1 MCAADALRSPKKAKS
16 PEGFPRF
23 PPVCRTN
30 RWPSAKRPMDC
41 SLEDAK
47 IVKTVVHAGTKVVPF
62 RDGTKVRFHY
72 ETRKCDESR
81 TLIDDSRAKGQK
93 PMELVLGKKF
103 KLEVW
108 ETVVQ
113 QMALHEVARF
123 RCDRSVVM
131 QYPFVSKTIRDAQ
144 KPREE
149 RKHCCGM
156 TVQNEGIGYRDLDE
170 LFNNPQD
177 LEFTIEILSIESP
190 EEYERESWQLNDGE
204 KLELVRKMR
213 EQGNAA
219 YGRKDYP
226 AAQEAYSHAI
236 GIVEQ
241 LMLKEKPDEPEWI
254 ELAQAKIPLLLN
266 YSQCKLLERDYYA
279 AIEHC
284 TEVLKYDRDC
294 VKALFRRGKAHA
306 GAWNFDRARA
316 DFQRCEQLDASLH
329 DTVARELARLQEQ
342 IRLKDVEDKLKFQKL
357 F

>member
-1 MCAADALRSPKKAKS
+1 
-16 PEGFPRF
+16 
-23 PPVCRTN
+23 
-30 RWPSAKRPMDC
+30 MD
-41 SLEDAK
+41 STLQEPK
-47 IVKTVVHAGTKVVPF
+47 IVKNIVHAGTKVVPF
-62 RDGTKVRFHY
+62 RDGTKVKFHY
-72 ETRKCDESR
+72 QTRKCDEAR
-81 TLIDDSRAKGQK
+81 TLIDDSRAHGQK

-108 ETVVQ
+108 ESIVQ

-123 RCDRSVVM
+123 RCDRSLVL

-170 LFNNPQD
+170 LFTHPQD

-190 EEYERESWQLNDGE
+190 DEYEKESWQLSDDE
-204 KLELVRKMR
+204 KRALVGRLR

-219 YGRKDYP
+219 YRANDLT
-226 AAQEAYSHAI
+226 AARDAYSYAT
-236 GIVEQ
+236 GIIEQ

-254 ELAQAKIPLLLN
+254 ELAQMKVPLLLN

-284 TEVLKYDRDC
+284 TEALKYDPHC

-316 DFQRCEQLDASLH
+316 DFERAAELDSALQAA
-329 DTVARELARLQEQ
+329 VGKELAKLQEQ
-342 IRLKDVEDKLKFQKL
+342 QRLRDVEDRLKYQKL